1 MHAVAFLSRAV
12 SFLRLAPLL
21 IGLQTMIKKERF
33 SDWLRAAEAC
43 VTYKRFVPNVESF
56 FNGKRYK
63 NSSSIKDE
71 MISLR
76 LQLSRETLW
85 ISVKVKCVACIRQVT
100 NPNPFNWVTAFR
112 DQWWLQLLNSAGIS
126 LIQSTTIHKQQVLSQ
141 TSHLQVRLVYYSK
154 YWEIAHEKLDR
165 LVTHDIFLSST
176 VHRS

>member
-76 LQLSRETLW
+76 LQLSRETL
-85 ISVKVKCVACIRQVT
+85 
-100 NPNPFNWVTAFR
+100 
-112 DQWWLQLLNSAGIS
+112 
-126 LIQSTTIHKQQVLSQ
+126 
-141 TSHLQVRLVYYSK
+141 
-154 YWEIAHEKLDR
+154 
-165 LVTHDIFLSST
+165 
-176 VHRS
+176 